1 MSEISIL
8 NRDIQ
13 LNINWEHLKGIPNSV
28 IHAAIGRLCIL
39 YIWYKYPRAVIN
51 SESNG
56 DLLACYQDS
65 YFNHKFTIGAVYHKD
80 SQSYS
85 FHS

>member
-13 LNINWEHLKGIPNSV
+13 LDINYEHFNSIPINV
-28 IHAAIGRLCIL
+28 IYSAIGRLCI
-39 YIWYKYPRAVIN
+39 WHNHPRVVIN
-51 SESNG
+51 SEPNG
-56 DLLACYQDS
+56 NLLACYQDS
-65 YFNHKFTIGAVYHKD
+65 YFNNRFIIGAIYHKD

>member
-1 MSEISIL
+1 MKTIALTIFM
-8 NRDIQ
+8 
-13 LNINWEHLKGIPNSV
+13 
-28 IHAAIGRLCIL
+28 
-39 YIWYKYPRAVIN
+39 IN
-51 SESNG
+51 SSNSELNG

-65 YFNHKFTIGAVYHKD
+65 YFNHKFTIGAIYHKD

>member
-13 LNINWEHLKGIPNSV
+13 LNINWDHINGIPLTV
-28 IHAAIGRLCIL
+28 IHTAIGRLCI
-39 YIWYKYPRAVIN
+39 WHFHPRVVIN
-51 SESNG
+51 SEPNG

-65 YFNHKFTIGAVYHKD
+65 YFNNRFIIGAIDHKD

>member
-13 LNINWEHLKGIPNSV
+13 LNINWEYLNGIPNSV
-28 IHAAIGRLCIL
+28 IHAAIGRLCM
-39 YIWYKYPRAVIN
+39 WHNHPRAVIN
-51 SESNG
+51 SEPNG